1 VKKMGVLKNDV
12 GRPSKKTK
20 IIRGVLKLIGIL
32 IIIAAGL
39 GIGYVIGNNQDNK
52 EGKESNNKIEISN
65 EKAEEE
71 LVRVFEDYLYDLWY
85 FGLDLNTNEV
95 KSMIALNK
103 TPKSNDK
110 YDIEG
115 NFESTYDILN
125 EVYVYE
131 KSYDVETYRASYKN
145 EFFEYDVANKKYKDL
160 FGIDNNIS
168 KKNLEF
174 DQIAYIYSK
183 NLNVF
188 ASALP
193 VWGDGAHTVIGGV
206 VESYKLED
214 KLYITVVYGDVG
226 YNDVNNNELIL
237 NDGTIIIL
245 TDEETNNKETYK
257 KYSDKMEKYTFEFF
271 LENGIYKFDSVEKNK

>member
-1 VKKMGVLKNDV
+1 MGVLKNDV